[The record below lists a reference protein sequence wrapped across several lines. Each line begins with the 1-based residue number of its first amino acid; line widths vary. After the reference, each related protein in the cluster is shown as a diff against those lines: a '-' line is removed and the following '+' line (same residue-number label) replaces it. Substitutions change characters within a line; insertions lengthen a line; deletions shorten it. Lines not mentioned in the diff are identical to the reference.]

1 MIGIG
6 IVMTETTDNFQEY
19 SKSIVKNFI
28 QNVIILDD
36 LVFQNEDTKPTKYEV
51 DKVDQSAINQ
61 LSKSQHDGNSNE
73 KEQDSDTVLVT
84 NHNID
89 TQNLVDAF
97 IKEGILCSCISPNI
111 DRLGFKNS
119 EEKLKKANELF
130 PVLSK
135 ADIVILDWQT
145 FDDDEEGELT
155 CELLRKIKNK
165 PDGLKLVVIYTGTNI
180 NNNVKPKLI
189 EIFQIPEQR
198 FEHYVNNNEG
208 SIIANES
215 VQIKLILKDSPISQG
230 NTTIRKIKEKDL
242 PNVCIDEFAKK
253 TQGLIINSILS
264 AITDIRKNTSKI
276 LYSIPQE
283 LDIPFIN
290 HKMQLPCP
298 SDADDFLLEFISD
311 RIISAININK
321 LQDNLS
327 DKSIKYWYKHNGFK
341 ENVDISDELKNINL
355 IDVIIKGFPNIV
367 TDDQQNCDFV
377 KHFIEGKNI
386 SASKLN
392 KQFTSMTQNKTTFY
406 SETCLPYLTLGTVLF
421 CQEKE
426 ITKKGQEIIENKY
439 YLCLQPRCDSVRV
452 DEKTN
457 FILMPLY
464 EVGNDSELTLCIDD
478 KFHNK
483 QLMFKHGKVHDIK
496 LVAFKKD
503 FIENKKVT
511 FKYNDNH
518 YIIESQN
525 NDKYLFISELKFQYA
540 QRIIQQYANNIC
552 RVGLDEY
559 EWFRKLHK

>member
-1 MIGIG
+1 
-6 IVMTETTDNFQEY
+6 MTETTDNFHEY
-19 SKSIVKNFI
+19 SKNIVRNFI
-28 QNVIILDD
+28 QNVVILDD
-36 LVFQNEDTKPTKYEV
+36 LIFQEEINPTDAEINKISL
-51 DKVDQSAINQ
+51 SAMNK
-61 LSKSQHDGNSNE
+61 LTLTPLDANSTE
-73 KEQDSDTVLVT
+73 KEQNSKIEQVA

-89 TQNLVDAF
+89 TQSLMDAF

-145 FDDDEEGELT
+145 FDDDKEGELT
-155 CELLRKIKNK
+155 CELLKKIKND

-189 EIFQIPEQR
+189 DIFQIPEQQ
-198 FEHYVNNNEG
+198 FDHYVNNEEG
-208 SIIANES
+208 SIIANKS

-230 NTTIRKIKEKDL
+230 NTSIRKIKEKDL

-253 TQGLIINSILS
+253 KQGLIINSILS

-276 LYSIPQE
+276 LSSISQE

-327 DKSIKYWYKHNGFK
+327 DKSIKDWYKHNDFK
-341 ENVDISDELKNINL
+341 EVVDISDELKNINL

-367 TDDQQNCDFV
+367 TDDRQNCDFI
-377 KHFIEGKNI
+377 KHFLEGKNI
-386 SASKLN
+386 NACKLN

-406 SETCLPYLTLGTVLF
+406 SETCLPYLTLGTVLS
-421 CQEKE
+421 CQEKK
-426 ITKKGQEIIENKY
+426 ITNERQETVENKY

-457 FILMPLY
+457 FILMPLC
-464 EVGNDSELTLCIDD
+464 ETGKDSALKLCVDD
-478 KFHNK
+478 KLHNK

-503 FIENKKVT
+503 YIDNEKVT

-518 YIIESQN
+518 YVIESQN
-525 NDKYLFISELKFQYA
+525 NDKYILISELKFQYA
-540 QRIIQQYANNIC
+540 QRIIQQYANDIC
-552 RVGLDEY
+552 RVGFDEY